1 MSKNV
6 MNVAKGVAV
15 GYVSNKV
22 MQKNPKTIKRKAND
36 AISAM
41 GQIVNDIS
49 YLLKQKTPY
58 NFAKMQIGTKPV
70 CILFYNYSIGMSNC
84 KIKQKFY
91 LIVPPPTTYSPS

>member
-1 MSKNV
+1 MNKNV
-6 MNVAKGVAV
+6 MNVAKGVAVAVATGVAV

-49 YLLKQKTPY
+49 YLLK
-58 NFAKMQIGTKPV
+58 
-70 CILFYNYSIGMSNC
+70 
-84 KIKQKFY
+84 
-91 LIVPPPTTYSPS
+91 